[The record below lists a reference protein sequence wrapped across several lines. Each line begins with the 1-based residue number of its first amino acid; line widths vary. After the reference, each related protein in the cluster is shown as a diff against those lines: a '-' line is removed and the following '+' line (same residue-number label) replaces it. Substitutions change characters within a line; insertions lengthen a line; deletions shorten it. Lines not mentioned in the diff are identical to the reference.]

1 MKKIFGNPNWVQ
13 KQSFH
18 HFLKVAPS
26 VLLDIAQDW
35 DNAYH
40 LAELKP
46 QKKKK
51 REGAQIGT
59 EMIFFYSNVVERPLK
74 LTC

>member
-13 KQSFH
+13 KYSFC

-26 VLLDIAQDW
+26 VFLDIAQDW

-46 QKKKK
+46 QKTKKQK
-51 REGAQIGT
+51 VAQIGT
-59 EMIFFYSNVVERPLK
+59 EMIFFLF
-74 LTC
+74 